1 MDIAGFMK
9 KFNDLPFRY
18 DYKDPTDYFEKDM
31 IDAGFNFESDSEE
44 FLTEFLIPHLTDV
57 CQKLHEIDDKGM
69 DILRAAG
76 VDEMKIKWKNF
87 ENIKLG
93 FFDRM
98 KIGKLQEISEKLMDV
113 KISDTCMMN
122 AIYKNRPEL
131 QEKYGRI
138 D

>member
-1 MDIAGFMK
+1 
-9 KFNDLPFRY
+9 
-18 DYKDPTDYFEKDM
+18 M
-31 IDAGFNFESDSEE
+31 IDEGFNFETDSEE